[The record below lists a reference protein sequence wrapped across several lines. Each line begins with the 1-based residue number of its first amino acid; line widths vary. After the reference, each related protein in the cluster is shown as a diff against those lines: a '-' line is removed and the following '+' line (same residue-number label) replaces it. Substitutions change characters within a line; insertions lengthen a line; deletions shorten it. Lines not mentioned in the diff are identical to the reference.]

1 MGHIAASDASER
13 PPHVIGCQMAV
24 RGSARRA
31 LFCLRRLPGAG
42 LDAADTLMA
51 AGAPPLVDPEQL
63 VRSHIAPACNLV
75 ERVATKIAVTCSP
88 GGMLVREIRG

>member
-1 MGHIAASDASER
+1 
-13 PPHVIGCQMAV
+13 
-24 RGSARRA
+24 
-31 LFCLRRLPGAG
+31 
-42 LDAADTLMA
+42 MA

-63 VRSHIAPACNLV
+63 VQSHIAPTCNLV